1 MYDMHVAGSLRR
13 GNQIPLSSNHRSQ
26 TLGLCCAGDI
36 LQGLALMDATA
47 GDSDPFWE
55 LYAEHLLPPPEE
67 VTLPMA
73 WGPELLQQLQHDA
86 IIEGAQKQQ
95 VSARQESRLTMHARV
110 T

>member
-1 MYDMHVAGSLRR
+1 MPS
-13 GNQIPLSSNHRSQ
+13 
-26 TLGLCCAGDI
+26 AGDI

-47 GDSDPFWE
+47 GDGDPFWE

-86 IIEGAQKQQ
+86 IQQGAQAQQ
-95 VSARQESRLTMHARV
+95 VRATGREASKQTRKQASRPAVGCGRCCIVRNASSLESC
-110 T
+110 